1 MAKLSRGLVKAIPGA
16 TREWLNK
23 RSVAM
28 KGFMMNCV
36 QQLNVYQRRT
46 SIPTRNFT
54 ILHHVILVRFVVD
67 MLECLTDGARSAVIP
82 QVGIMEVAALNG
94 FPGEMKLR
102 KYSYLT
108 WRATSC

>member
-1 MAKLSRGLVKAIPGA
+1 MCRGVEKAEPDA

-23 RSVAM
+23 SSAATID
-28 KGFMMNCV
+28 FMMNFV
-36 QQLNVYQRRT
+36 QQLSVYQRRT
-46 SIPTRNFT
+46 SIPTRNFM
-54 ILHHVILVRFVVD
+54 ILHHITLVKFVVD

-94 FPGEMKLR
+94 FPGEMKLG